1 MTSPPCGALRRSPL
15 VLLAAIT
22 LSAATAIVTPARAEA
37 APAGALAAPAA
48 DSTGHALA
56 VVVRKQ
62 VVRRDIRWLHR
73 RTSHLSQTIRFSP
86 VRKARLGGTLNALL
100 KERLVWRRRYVPLRT
115 LQLKAP
121 RERFPRW
128 SAWMCIHR
136 HEGPWNDPNGPYY
149 GGLQMDLQFQR
160 AYGAY
165 LLRTKGTADNW
176 TAVEQVAVA
185 ERAYAERG
193 FSPWPST
200 ARACGVL

>member
-1 MTSPPCGALRRSPL
+1 MASPLRGALRRSSL
-15 VLLAAIT
+15 VLLAAT
-22 LSAATAIVTPARAEA
+22 AVPAAAATPAHAEVA
-37 APAGALAAPAA
+37 ASGALTATAA
-48 DSTGHALA
+48 DSTGHSFA
-56 VVVRKQ
+56 VVKRKQ

-73 RTSHLSQTIRFSP
+73 RTSHLSQTIRFKG
-86 VRKARLGGTLNALL
+86 VRKARLGGTLNTLL
-100 KERLVWRRRYVPLRT
+100 RERLVWRRRYAPLRT
-115 LQLKAP
+115 IQQKAP
-121 RERFPRW
+121 PERFVRW

-176 TAVEQVAVA
+176 TRVEQVAVA
-185 ERAYAERG
+185 ERAYKERG

-200 ARACGVL
+200 ARACGLL

>member
-1 MTSPPCGALRRSPL
+1 M
-15 VLLAAIT
+15 VK
-22 LSAATAIVTPARAEA
+22 
-37 APAGALAAPAA
+37 
-48 DSTGHALA
+48 
-56 VVVRKQ
+56 RKQ

-73 RTSHLSQTIRFSP
+73 RTSHLSQTIRFKG
-86 VRKARLGGTLNALL
+86 VRKARLGGTLNRCCGSASCGGAATAAAHDPAEGTAEAL
-100 KERLVWRRRYVPLRT
+100 R
-115 LQLKAP
+115 
-121 RERFPRW
+121 RW

-176 TAVEQVAVA
+176 TPVEQVAVA
-185 ERAYAERG
+185 ERAYKERG

-200 ARACGVL
+200 ARACGLL